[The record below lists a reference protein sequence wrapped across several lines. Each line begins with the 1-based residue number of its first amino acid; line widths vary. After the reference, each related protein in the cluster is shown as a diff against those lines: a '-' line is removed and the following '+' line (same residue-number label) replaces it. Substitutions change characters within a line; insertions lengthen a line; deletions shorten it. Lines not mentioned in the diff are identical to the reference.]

1 MKLLD
6 AVNVNPTDPRL
17 IGEQWLRGYNA
28 VARACAAHV
37 EIQDAC
43 YVDGLTPIMG
53 DISSNPGTYWVQ
65 PFAINAYLRNGVSCQ
80 QPDDEKWLI
89 ETLPTK
95 LNYIV
100 ARSLVQQMDPAVT
113 SWVGGA
119 GVQTVTLAGTSAA
132 QLQTAISVALEQ
144 WERTVMDPE
153 GPILHVPPSMVG
165 SLQSAGLIMATG
177 PGEISSG
184 LVDKVVVSSG
194 YEIASPHMFVT
205 GEIKVRLTGVEG
217 AGGPIHQARLNNY
230 TVAANQF
237 AAVDVAPCAIV
248 RIGA

>member
-6 AVNVNPTDPRL
+6 AVNVNPHEERL
-17 IGEQWLRGYNA
+17 MNGQWLRGYNA

-37 EIQDAC
+37 EIEDAC
-43 YVDGLTPIMG
+43 YIDGLTPIMG
-53 DISSNPGTYWVQ
+53 DITSNPGTYWVQ
-65 PFAINAYLRNGVSCQ
+65 PFAIRGFLRNAVTCQ
-80 QPDDEKWLI
+80 QEDDDKWLQ
-89 ETLPTK
+89 EVLPSK

-100 ARSLVQQMDPAVT
+100 ARSLVTQMDPSVVA
-113 SWVGGA
+113 WVGGA
-119 GVQTVTLAGTSAA
+119 GVQTVTLPGTSAA
-132 QLQTAISVALEQ
+132 QLQTAVATALEQ

-165 SLQSAGLIMATG
+165 QLQAAGLIMATG

-205 GEIKVRLTGVEG
+205 GEIKVRLTDVDGE
-217 AGGPIHQARLNNY
+217 GGPLYQARLNNY
-230 TVAANQF
+230 TVSANQF